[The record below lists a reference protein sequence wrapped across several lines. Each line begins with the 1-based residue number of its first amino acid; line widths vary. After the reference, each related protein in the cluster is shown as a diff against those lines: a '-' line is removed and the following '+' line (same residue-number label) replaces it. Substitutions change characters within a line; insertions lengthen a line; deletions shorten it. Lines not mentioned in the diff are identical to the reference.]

1 MKNKPLIKACLL
13 IIVASFHLE
22 LLSENRISIA
32 TYYHFNSEPEK
43 EWKSGHHNN
52 KPIILSYDRFYSDS
66 DFYGLA
72 LFNNSFNQFSQYI
85 YKGHKFESR
94 FDNIHYE
101 LSYGILH
108 GYKDEYEDRIPIN
121 TEEGFGVG
129 VIPSIIYTKN
139 KTHYFGLSLMGGAGL
154 IFSYSRKI

>member
-1 MKNKPLIKACLL
+1 MNKNIFL
-13 IIVASFHLE
+13 IILALFHFN
-22 LLSENRISIA
+22 LLSEDRISIA
-32 TYYHFNSEPEK
+32 TYYHFNTEPEK
-43 EWKSGHHNN
+43 TWKSGHHNH

-66 DFYGLA
+66 NFFGLA
-72 LFNNSFNQFSQYI
+72 LFNNSFGQFSQYI

-108 GYKDEYEDRIPIN
+108 GYKDEYQDRIPIN
-121 TEEGFGVG
+121 TKEGFGIG
-129 VIPSIIYTKN
+129 AIPSIIYTKD
-139 KTHYFGLSLMGGAGL
+139 KTQIFGISLMGDAGL

>member
-1 MKNKPLIKACLL
+1 MNKNIFL
-13 IIVASFHLE
+13 IILALSHLN
-22 LLSENRISIA
+22 LLSEDRISIA
-32 TYYHFNSEPEK
+32 TYSHINPKPE
-43 EWKSGHHNN
+43 HTN

-66 DFYGLA
+66 NFYGLA
-72 LFNNSFNQFSQYI
+72 LFNNSFGQFSQYI

-108 GYKDEYEDRIPIN
+108 GYKDEYQDRIPIN
-121 TEEGFGVG
+121 TKEGFGIG
-129 VIPSIIYTKN
+129 AIPSIIYTRD
-139 KTHYFGLSLMGGAGL
+139 KTHMFGVSLMGGAGL